1 MKSLIPNEA
10 IRRILFSKLSEQV
23 PNFDFAAVQLSA
35 QLLMSSQQ
43 TIHLFENHF
52 AQWGLSQGRF
62 AILMLLYNLPEN
74 DWTPVKLAEATCVTK
89 ATVTGLVNNL
99 SRDGYITRQQ
109 HPDDGRK
116 ISLRLSES
124 GEQFVQGMI
133 PQHFEQ
139 ISQIYSNL
147 DGQQIKQICDA
158 LTLLQQVIIPGAEK
172 ETKQYI
178 E

>member
-1 MKSLIPNEA
+1 MENLIPDES
-10 IRRILFSKLSEQV
+10 IRRTLLSKLSEEI

-35 QLLMSSQQ
+35 QLLMCSQQ

-74 DWTPVKLAEATCVTK
+74 DWTPVKLAEAVHVTK

-99 SRDGYITRQQ
+99 SRDGYIIRQQ
-109 HPDDGRK
+109 HPGDGRK

-133 PQHFEQ
+133 PQHFER

-158 LTLLQQVIIPGAEK
+158 LALLQRAIMPGVAREV
-172 ETKQYI
+172 EQ
-178 E
+178 